1 MVCLRCFC
9 THDVSTFCV
18 ITGYRAGFQDLLSR
32 CARPSGNAPLIPPAY
47 LERRLVSVQLHP
59 IQNPYTLWWMG
70 PNKGH
75 VFVPLLF
82 SNILYLCEICFRFWV
97 LCLEL
102 CVKTQLLR
110 GMLICIVQVTQGS
123 IYMLNSFLTAS
134 LWCCTLTT
142 IWSIFLSFSTLKAVF
157 FFFKLWVGD
166 SELKPKI
173 FYLFFVFRHIW
184 DLHKISWLCQC
195 IY

>member
-9 THDVSTFCV
+9 THGVSPFCV

-47 LERRLVSVQLHP
+47 LERRLVSVQLNP
-59 IQNPYTLWWMG
+59 IQNPYPLWWIG

-75 VFVPLLF
+75 IFFLF
-82 SNILYLCEICFRFWV
+82 SFQIFYLCEICFRFWV

-110 GMLICIVQVTQGS
+110 GMLICIGHWQVTQ
-123 IYMLNSFLTAS
+123 NSTTYICQWFM
-134 LWCCTLTT
+134 CCTFLDRLTVMLYSHYHM
-142 IWSIFLSFSTLKAVF
+142 IHL
-157 FFFKLWVGD
+157 FKFQYIENWYFNYG
-166 SELKPKI
+166 
-173 FYLFFVFRHIW
+173 
-184 DLHKISWLCQC
+184 
-195 IY
+195 